1 MGVANKY
8 NRGNRFTA
16 EIPKDLPY
24 KKLSELG
31 ERAEPIKIL
40 TMWINTKG
48 KFGAH
53 PVIATPSGLV
63 DFPNAMAETVKEMI
77 KDDEVIEAVNNGKLG
92 FTIRKY
98 HTNKYNRDAYTADF
112 VDIEN

>member
-8 NRGNRFTA
+8 NRGSRFTA
-16 EIPKDLPY
+16 EIPDNLPFM
-24 KKLSELG
+24 KLSELG
-31 ERAEPIKIL
+31 ETNTPFIIL

-53 PVIATPSGLV
+53 PVIATADGLV
-63 DFPNAMAETVKEMI
+63 DFPNAMTVTVREMI

-112 VDIEN
+112 VDLE